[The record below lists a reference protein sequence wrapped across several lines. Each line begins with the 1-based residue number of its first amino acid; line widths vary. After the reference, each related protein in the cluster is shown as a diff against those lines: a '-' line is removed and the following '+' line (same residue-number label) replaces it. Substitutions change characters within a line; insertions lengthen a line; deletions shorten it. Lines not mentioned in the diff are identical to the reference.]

1 MKHNRLW
8 FKNRIGKMVFCDDHE
23 HGVKCKGIYIGNYN
37 HSVVIRSLLKSQ
49 NERGII
55 FKD

>member
-8 FKNRIGKMVFCDDHE
+8 FKNRISKFVYCNDHE
-23 HGVKCKGIYIGNYN
+23 KGVKCDGILVENCDITVENL
-37 HSVVIRSLLKSQ
+37 IKSQ